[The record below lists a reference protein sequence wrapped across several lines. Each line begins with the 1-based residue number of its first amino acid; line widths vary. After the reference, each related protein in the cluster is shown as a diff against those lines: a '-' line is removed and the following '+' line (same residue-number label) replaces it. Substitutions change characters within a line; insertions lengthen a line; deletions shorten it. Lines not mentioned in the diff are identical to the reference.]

1 MDYLK
6 LVLVQNGG
14 YTFHT
19 HTHTHTHSHTH
30 IPKYHKKKT
39 VMFGTT
45 LLAVFAFMFILLLT
59 ACRRTS
65 PARSILSK
73 VAFDL
78 SKSRC
83 SFSTTLAYE
92 LNTPV
97 ISSMSVLHCFNGR
110 SLRLKFMEFYNIFKL
125 IKRESFTNPFFTI
138 LHPSVALIFTYC

>member
-1 MDYLK
+1 
-6 LVLVQNGG
+6 
-14 YTFHT
+14 
-19 HTHTHTHSHTH
+19 
-30 IPKYHKKKT
+30 
-39 VMFGTT
+39 MFGTT
-45 LLAVFAFMFILLLT
+45 LLAVFVFMFILLLT

-73 VAFDL
+73 VAFDF

-110 SLRLKFMEFYNIFKL
+110 SLRLKYMQFYNIFKL
-125 IKRESFTNPFFTI
+125 IKAESFTNPFFTV
-138 LHPSVALIFTYC
+138 LHPTVAFIFTYYWYIHDADIIGRHYTGYSDKFCCLTS